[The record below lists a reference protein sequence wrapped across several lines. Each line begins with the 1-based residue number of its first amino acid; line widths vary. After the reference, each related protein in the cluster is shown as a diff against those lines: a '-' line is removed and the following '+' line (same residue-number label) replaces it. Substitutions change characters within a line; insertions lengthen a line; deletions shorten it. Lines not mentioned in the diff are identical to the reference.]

1 MSYDGGNGNGAG
13 LRGVCATCPVPS
25 DVWRLGT
32 RMLVL
37 ERDITATIASMQ
49 AVEER
54 LSTLTRLLG
63 EEVGRLASCVQEI
76 HAVVR
81 PPQREVDA

>member
-1 MSYDGGNGNGAG
+1 MTASRADDSAK
-13 LRGVCATCPVPS
+13 RGFCSTCPVPS

-37 ERDITATIASMQ
+37 ERDITATIASIQ

-54 LSTLTRLLG
+54 LSTLARLLG
-63 EEVGRLASCVQEI
+63 EEVARLAGCVSDIHRAVGPRATQEE
-76 HAVVR
+76 A
-81 PPQREVDA
+81 DA